1 MKKVLLLSLAALLSL
16 SASAQLLW
24 KVSGNGITRPS
35 YIFGTHHLAPA
46 DSVLDAN
53 PAIDESLASV
63 DEVLGEIV
71 LADMAAAQNEV
82 LAALQ
87 APADSTLST
96 LLTPAQ
102 LDSVNNVLSAYT
114 SGMLRAE
121 MLNAF
126 KPAMLSTQLEA
137 LRAATVFPGFNPM
150 RQLDGVIQEKGSML
164 GKRIGGLETVA
175 YQIGMLYGSP
185 LAQQAAD
192 LMKSVRLDE
201 SSRQLAVDLANA
213 YIAGNL
219 DAMHDIMMDP
229 DNGMTDDEATRL
241 IYNRNRAWVS
251 FLVGALT
258 TTPMFIAVGAG
269 HLPGAQGLISLLRSE
284 GYDVEPVK

>member
-1 MKKVLLLSLAALLSL
+1 MKKVLLLTLAALLSL

-35 YIFGTHHLAPA
+35 YLFGTHHLAPA
-46 DSVLDAN
+46 DSIIDVN
-53 PAIDESLASV
+53 PAFDIAIASV
-63 DEVLGEIV
+63 DEVIGEIV

-96 LLTPAQ
+96 LLTAAQ

-114 SGMLRAE
+114 GGMLRAE

-137 LRAATVFPGFNPM
+137 LRAAAVFPGFNPM
-150 RQLDGVIQEKGSML
+150 RQLDAVIQEKGTLL

-175 YQIGMLYGSP
+175 YEIGLLYGSP
-185 LAQQAAD
+185 LSQQAAD
-192 LMKSVRLDE
+192 LMKSVRLDQ

-213 YIAGNL
+213 YISGNL
-219 DAMHDIMMDP
+219 DAMHDIIMDP
-229 DNGMTDDEATRL
+229 DNGMTADEATRL

-269 HLPGAQGLISLLRSE
+269 HLPGAQGLINLLRSE